1 MSSHLRS
8 IVEILQRGISDAE
21 NKINNLEN
29 IYLKI
34 FEKSTNP
41 SFKKIGDK
49 IRELILKE
57 TEIKTKYKFS
67 RDENQRQS
75 PLFDELDKLNYDI
88 EIVYN
93 ESIDIFFEIL
103 IDEIAKLEKFLSEN
117 SNYFKEEEFFKLN
130 NEIEKMKNYYLKKI
144 SNEDI
149 ADFFDKINYSFNL
162 INKEIEDRKD
172 KAFDEIEK
180 IRNNSFIIYSE
191 IEKLYKFSIKNMNSD
206 ILTNIYLEAK
216 KLIKNEINMSLS
228 ENLLQV
234 ETDKNRSLK
243 ALLEKAEELKNT
255 SSEIKKTSDFKII
268 HGSDIFKKIDKQ
280 QVIIDSDKKQTEIK
294 KINNLYMKLK
304 LLNNKNIINKV
315 QDQINNLE
323 NKDIQQL
330 ETIKMQLKFWLSENE
345 KMSKKSLELKKILI
359 KNKIFLKY
367 IDSISD
373 KFEIGKTIDEL
384 IEKPII
390 TDEEFNNVL
399 QKIENLKKEEILKHQ
414 LENIKNLNQVFN
426 IIKQSFYNM
435 GYITISENLNINE
448 SIYFDTGWE
457 NYKIKLRLNENSEI
471 TIKFVKI
478 VEKDE
483 DKNTISNEEKEK
495 DLYLSKLWCQ
505 SLRNIIDNIQKN
517 GIMFKNLK
525 IYEPEEIGIEIEV
538 NKELYKSK
546 GISDSIKNRK
556 HHIDFD

>member
-525 IYEPEEIGIEIEV
+525 IYEPEEKGIEIEV
-538 NKELYKSK
+538 NKKLYKSK